1 LAIFDH
7 LINANA
13 QRKAQLSPFHWRLS
27 CAALALFCA
36 LSAARATEPPAVT
49 HFQQNIR
56 PVLSQYCFD
65 CHADGENKG
74 GIAFDELKTD
84 DAILNHELWLK
95 VLKNV
100 RAGIMPPQ
108 KKPHPAPEAR
118 QKLEQWIKY
127 EAFGIDPKNPDP
139 GRVTVRRLNRTEYR
153 NTIRDLMGV
162 DYDTDQEFPPDDTG
176 YGFDDIADVLT
187 VSPMLLEKYVDAA
200 NKIVAKSVPMTGAEV
215 AETIVPGRSFAGS
228 SGTTSGSSSKSP
240 KNSLTLSYYEK
251 AAVSNTFKVEHP
263 GHYKLAV
270 DLSANEKFVDGQ
282 FDYNKCS
289 VVFKADGAELL
300 KHDYTREGG
309 RPFHYEFERDWKE
322 GPHELSF
329 ELQPL
334 THEEQIRSLT
344 MRVDSVTI
352 SGPFD
357 VKYFVHPKGYDRFF
371 TRDAPKGKGER
382 RAYAHELLSAFATK
396 AFRRPADDE
405 TVQRLTSLAEMI
417 YTQPGKTFEA
427 GVAHAMAAVLASP
440 RFLFRDERIESKRP
454 GEGHPFVDD
463 YSLAS
468 RLSYFLWSSMP
479 DAELFRLAAAGELRK
494 NIAPQVKRMLADSRA
509 DALVQNFAGQWLQA
523 RDIDTVPIDA
533 RGVLSRDEK
542 RDPERER
549 TRARFR
555 ELREKSDAK
564 LTPEEKQEFEKLRT
578 EFFRGFRNPRADLT
592 GELRQAMRRE
602 TEMYFGYVLHENR
615 SVLELLE
622 SDYTFLNEKL
632 ARHYGLTNLNVS
644 GSEMRRVTLPPDS
657 PRGGI
662 LTMGTVLAVTSNPTR
677 TSPVKRGLFIL
688 DNILGNPA
696 PPPPPD
702 IPPLED
708 SEKEFTDHD
717 PTLREVLATHR
728 SKPLC
733 ASCHSRLDP
742 PGLALENFNAMGMW
756 REKERGQ
763 PVDSAGQLI
772 TGESF
777 DNIRALKRILATA
790 RHLDFYRTLTEK
802 LLTYALGRGLEYYDV
817 ETVDRIVDRLEKS
830 NGRFSELL
838 MGVVEST
845 PFQKRRESAMFSTNE
860 PSTGGPGRAATGN
873 KEQRAEVHGSP

>member
-1 LAIFDH
+1 MYQRLTWLPLIAICG
-7 LINANA
+7 
-13 QRKAQLSPFHWRLS
+13 LSR
-27 CAALALFCA
+27 A
-36 LSAARATEPPAVT
+36 SAADPPAIT
-49 HFQQNIR
+49 HFQERIR

-65 CHADGENKG
+65 CHGDGANKG

-84 DAILNHELWLK
+84 EAILNHELWSK

-108 KKPHPAPEAR
+108 KKPHPGPEDR
-118 QKLEQWIKY
+118 KKLEEWIKY

-162 DYDTDQEFPPDDTG
+162 DYDTEQEFPPDDTG

-187 VSPMLLEKYVDAA
+187 MSPMLLEKYVDAA
-200 NKIVAKSVPMTGAEV
+200 KTIVAKAVPMTGAMI
-215 AETIVPGRSFAGS
+215 AETVVPGRSFAGNPGVS
-228 SGTTSGSSSKSP
+228 STSSKSP
-240 KNSLTLSYYEK
+240 KNSLSLSYYDK
-251 AAVSNTFKVEHP
+251 AAISNTFQVQHA
-263 GHYKLAV
+263 GHYQIAL
-270 DLSANEKFVDGQ
+270 DLSANERFVDGQ

-289 VVFKADGAELL
+289 MVFKDDGAELL
-300 KHDYTREGG
+300 KHEYSREGG
-309 RPFHYEFERDWKE
+309 RAFHYELERDWKE
-322 GPHELSF
+322 GPHELTF

-334 THEEQIRSLT
+334 TEEKQMRSLT
-344 MRVDSVTI
+344 LRIDSVTI
-352 SGPFD
+352 RGPFD
-357 VKYFVHPKGYDRFF
+357 EKYFVRPKGYERFF
-371 TRDAPKGKGER
+371 TKDAPKGKSER
-382 RAYAHELLSAFATK
+382 RAYARELLSGFATK

-405 TVQRLTSLAEMI
+405 TVERLASLAEAH

-440 RFLFRDERIESKRP
+440 RFLFREERTESKRP
-454 GEGHPFVDD
+454 GEGRPFVDE

-479 DAELFRLAAAGELRK
+479 DAELSRLAAAGELRK
-494 NIAPQVKRMLADSRA
+494 NLAAQVKRMLADWRA
-509 DALVQNFAGQWLQA
+509 EALVQNFAGQWLQA
-523 RDIDTVPIDA
+523 RDIETVAIDA
-533 RGVLSRDEK
+533 RAVLGRDEK

-555 ELREKSDAK
+555 ELREKSEAN
-564 LTPEEKQEFEKLRT
+564 LTAEEKEELEKLRAD
-578 EFFRGFRNPRADLT
+578 FQKRFGAFRTDLT

-602 TEMYFGYVLHENR
+602 TEMYFGYILHEDR
-615 SVLELLE
+615 SILELLE

-632 ARHYGLTNLNVS
+632 ARHYGLTNLDLS
-644 GSEMRRVTLPPDS
+644 GSEMRRITLPQDC

-688 DNILGNPA
+688 DNVLGNPS
-696 PPPPPD
+696 PPPPPN

-708 SEKEFTDHD
+708 AEKEIKDHD

-728 SKPLC
+728 TKPLC

-777 DNIRALKRILATA
+777 NNIRELKHILATD

-817 ETVDRIVDRLEKS
+817 ETVDRIVDRLEKGD
-830 NGRFSELL
+830 GRFSELL
-838 MGVVEST
+838 MGVVESS

-860 PSTGGPGRAATGN
+860 PGTGSAGRAATGN
-873 KEQRAEVHGSP
+873 NQQAELNGNP

>member
-1 LAIFDH
+1 MYPKLT
-7 LINANA
+7 
-13 QRKAQLSPFHWRLS
+13 W
-27 CAALALFCA
+27 LALIAGCGLWRA
-36 LSAARATEPPAVT
+36 SAGESPAVT
-49 HFQQNIR
+49 HFRERIR

-65 CHADGENKG
+65 CHGDGENKG

-108 KKPHPAPEAR
+108 KKPHPTPEVR
-118 QKLEQWIKY
+118 KKLEEWIKY
-127 EAFGIDPKNPDP
+127 DAFGIDPKNPDP

-187 VSPMLLEKYVDAA
+187 MSPILLEKYVDAA
-200 NKIVAKSVPMTGAEV
+200 KTIVAKAVPMTGAEV
-215 AETIVPGRSFAGS
+215 AETIVPGREFVGNPDVAS
-228 SGTTSGSSSKSP
+228 SSSKTP
-240 KNSLTLSYYEK
+240 KNSLSLSYYEK
-251 AAVSNTFKVEHP
+251 AAISNTFQVKHA
-263 GHYKLAV
+263 GHYQIAL

-282 FDYNKCS
+282 FDYNQCS

-300 KHDYTREGG
+300 KHEYSREGG
-309 RPFHYEFERDWKE
+309 RAFHYDLERDWKE
-322 GPHELSF
+322 GAHELSF
-329 ELQPL
+329 QLQPL
-334 THEEQIRSLT
+334 TEKEQLRSLT
-344 MRVDSVTI
+344 FRIDSVTI
-352 SGPFD
+352 RGPFD
-357 VKYFVHPKGYDRFF
+357 EKYFVHPKSYERFF
-371 TRDAPKGKGER
+371 TKDAPKDKAER
-382 RAYAHELLSAFATK
+382 RAYARELLSGFATK
-396 AFRRPADDE
+396 AFRRPADEE
-405 TVQRLTSLAEMI
+405 TVDRLTSLAESQ

-427 GVAHAMAAVLASP
+427 GIAHAMAAILASP
-440 RFLFRDERIESKRP
+440 RFLFRDERTETKQAGQSQP
-454 GEGHPFVDD
+454 LVDE

-479 DAELFRLAAAGELRK
+479 DAELFRLAAARELRK
-494 NIAPQVKRMLADSRA
+494 NLTAQVKRMLADWRA

-523 RDIDTVPIDA
+523 RDIESVPIDA
-533 RGVLSRDEK
+533 RAVLGRDEK
-542 RDPERER
+542 RDPDRER
-549 TRARFR
+549 ARARFR
-555 ELREKSDAK
+555 ELREKSETQ
-564 LTPEEKQEFEKLRT
+564 LTAAEKAELEKMRA
-578 EFFRGFRNPRADLT
+578 EFFRGFRNLRADLT
-592 GELRQAMRRE
+592 GELRYAMRRE
-602 TEMYFGYVLHENR
+602 TEMYFGYIAREDR
-615 SVLELLE
+615 SILELLE

-632 ARHYGLTNLNVS
+632 ARHYGLTNLDVS
-644 GSEMRRVTLPPDS
+644 GSEMRRVTLPADC

-688 DNILGNPA
+688 DNILGNPSA
-696 PPPPPD
+696 PPPPN

-708 SEKEFTDHD
+708 AEKEITDHD

-756 REKERGQ
+756 RQKERGQ
-763 PVDSAGQLI
+763 SVDSAGQLI

-777 DNIRALKRILATA
+777 NNIRELKHILATE
-790 RHLDFYRTLTEK
+790 RHLDFYRTLAEK
-802 LLTYALGRGLEYYDV
+802 LLIYALGRGLEYYDV

-830 NGRFSELL
+830 DGHFSALL

-845 PFQKRRESAMFSTNE
+845 PFQKRRESAMFSSNE
-860 PSTGGPGRAATGN
+860 PGTVSPGRIASGN
-873 KEQRAEVHGSP
+873 NQQAQLKGNP

>member
-1 LAIFDH
+1 
-7 LINANA
+7 
-13 QRKAQLSPFHWRLS
+13 LSTVQ
-27 CAALALFCA
+27 
-36 LSAARATEPPAVT
+36 ATEPPAVT
-49 HFQQNIR
+49 HFQERIR

-65 CHADGENKG
+65 CHGDGAKKG
-74 GIAFDELKTD
+74 DIAFDELKTD
-84 DAILNHELWLK
+84 DAILNHELWSK
-95 VLKNV
+95 VLRNV

-108 KKPHPAPEAR
+108 KKPHPAPEDR
-118 QKLEQWIKY
+118 KKLEEWIKY

-187 VSPMLLEKYVDAA
+187 MSPMLLEKYVDAA
-200 NKIVAKSVPMTGAEV
+200 KTIVARSVPTIGAMA
-215 AETIVPGRSFAGS
+215 AETVVPGRDFAGNP
-228 SGTTSGSSSKSP
+228 GVTSSSSKTP
-240 KNSLTLSYYEK
+240 KNSLSLSYYEK
-251 AAVSNTFKVEHP
+251 AAISNSFQVKHA
-263 GHYKLAV
+263 GHYLLV
-270 DLSANEKFVDGQ
+270 LDFSANEKFVDGQ

-289 VVFKADGAELL
+289 FAFKVDGAEVL
-300 KHDYTREGG
+300 KNGYSREGG
-309 RPFHYEFERDWKE
+309 RAFHFEIERDLKE
-322 GPHELSF
+322 GPHELMF

-334 THEEQIRSLT
+334 TEEKQVRSLT
-344 MRVDSVTI
+344 MRVDSVMI
-352 SGPFD
+352 RGPFD
-357 VKYFVHPKGYDRFF
+357 EKYFVHPKGYERFF
-371 TRDAPKGKGER
+371 TKDAPKGKAER
-382 RAYAHELLSAFATK
+382 RVYARELLSAFATK
-396 AFRRPADDE
+396 AFRRPADDQ
-405 TVQRLTSLAEMI
+405 TVERLTSLAEGH

-427 GVAHAMAAVLASP
+427 GMAHAMVAVLASP
-440 RFLFRDERIESKRP
+440 RFLFRDERAESKRP
-454 GEGHPFVDD
+454 GEGQPFVDE

-479 DAELFRLAAAGELRK
+479 DPELFRLAAAGDLRK
-494 NIAPQVKRMLADSRA
+494 NLTGQVKRMLADGRA
-509 DALVQNFAGQWLQA
+509 DALVQNFVGQWLQA
-523 RDIDTVPIDA
+523 RDVETVPIDA
-533 RGVLSRDEK
+533 RAVLGRDER

-549 TRARFR
+549 ARARFR
-555 ELREKSDAK
+555 ELREKPEAQ
-564 LTPEEKQEFEKLRT
+564 LTAAEKQEFEKMRA
-578 EFFRGFRNPRADLT
+578 EFFRGFRNLRDLT

-602 TEMYFGYVLHENR
+602 TEMYFGYIVHEDR

-622 SDYTFLNEKL
+622 SDYTFLNERL
-632 ARHYGLTNLNVS
+632 ARHYGLTNLDVS
-644 GSEMRRVTLPPDS
+644 GSELRRVTLPADC

-688 DNILGNPA
+688 DNIVGNPS

-708 SEKEFTDHD
+708 SEKEITGHD

-742 PGLALENFNAMGMW
+742 PGLALENFNAMAMW

-777 DNIRALKRILATA
+777 NNIRELKHILATD

-802 LLTYALGRGLEYYDV
+802 LLIYALGRGLEYYDV

-830 NGRFSELL
+830 NGRFSALL
-838 MGVVEST
+838 MGVIEST
-845 PFQKRRESAMFSTNE
+845 PFQKRRESAMFSNNE
-860 PSTGGPGRAATGN
+860 PGTGQPGRAATGN
-873 KEQRAEVHGSP
+873 NQQAELKRNP